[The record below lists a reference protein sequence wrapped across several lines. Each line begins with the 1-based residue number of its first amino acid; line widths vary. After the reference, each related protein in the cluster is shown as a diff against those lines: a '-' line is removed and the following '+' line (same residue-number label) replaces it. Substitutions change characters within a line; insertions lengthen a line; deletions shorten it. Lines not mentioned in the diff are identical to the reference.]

1 MKLLA
6 SLKNR
11 IFLAS
16 ALVAVLSIGFAM
28 RFVTASMAGEAE
40 AELRRGLQRSAALV
54 EENHAARLNTLTL
67 LARLIAD
74 LPKLK
79 AALATGDPPTLL
91 PIASDYR
98 ARVKA
103 DLFTVGDRSG
113 AVLVSLGGAGHETA
127 DAAAVRSALKGH
139 EATTFQAT
147 TNGVLEVVTVPVV
160 LGPDPPEVLGTLSLG
175 FALNDVHAAEFK
187 AVTESDL
194 VFALDGRA
202 RASTLP
208 GAGEP
213 VLSRVLES
221 KGVVS
226 VSVGG
231 SEYVALARP
240 LEPAAS
246 GVLVAVVLRSRTER
260 LMFLRTLRAAL
271 VGAGIVAVVVAVLL
285 SYGVARTVTRPLAA
299 ITAVMREI
307 ATTGDLTRR
316 ISLRGQW
323 GDEDAT
329 LLATTFNTLTE
340 SIARSQ
346 NESALR
352 DRLSALGRLSTVIA
366 HEVRNPLMII
376 KTSLATLRRRGT
388 SPGEIG
394 EAASDI
400 DHEVIRLNRIV
411 DDVLDFARPVRLEA
425 APVDINALCQDA
437 VAASVAR
444 DAGIRVVLSLDPQ
457 LPTVLTDG
465 ERLRTVLVNI
475 LENACDAVVARSAPA
490 RADEAA
496 SPGRDAAMPKSGEDS
511 PDIEVRTRR
520 LGLDQLAIEIEDRG
534 MGISSDDLQHIF
546 EPYFTTKRTG
556 TGLGLAIAKNIIDS
570 MRGSLTVRSQP
581 GRGCELRIELRA
593 AEVASDGRAFAPL
606 APTQVS

>member
-91 PIASDYR
+91 PVASDYR
-98 ARVKA
+98 ERVKA

-113 AVLVSLGGAGHETA
+113 VVLVSLGGSGRETA
-127 DAAAVRSALKGH
+127 DAAAVRSALAGH

-147 TNGVLEVVTVPVV
+147 PNGVLEVVTVPVV

-208 GAGEP
+208 GAGESALAQ
-213 VLSRVLES
+213 VLKSS
-221 KGVVS
+221 GIVS
-226 VSVGG
+226 ISVGG
-231 SEYVALARP
+231 SEYVALARA
-240 LEPAAS
+240 LQPAAGGS
-246 GVLVAVVLRSRTER
+246 LVAVVLRSRTER

-271 VGAGIVAVVVAVLL
+271 VGAGIVAVVVAVIL

-299 ITAVMREI
+299 ITAVMRDI

-316 ISLRGQW
+316 IGLRGQW

-329 LLATTFNTLTE
+329 LLAATFNTLTE
-340 SIARSQ
+340 SIARFQ
-346 NESALR
+346 GESALR

-376 KTSLATLRRRGT
+376 KTSLSALRRRGA
-388 SPGEIG
+388 SAAEIG
-394 EAASDI
+394 EAAADI
-400 DHEVIRLNRIV
+400 DHEVSRLNRIV
-411 DDVLDFARPVRLEA
+411 DDVLDFARPVRLEL
-425 APVDINALCQDA
+425 APVDVNGLCQDA
-437 VAASVAR
+437 ATASVAR
-444 DAGIRVVLSLDPQ
+444 DAGIRVKLSLDPR
-457 LPTVLTDG
+457 LPLVVTDG
-465 ERLRTVLVNI
+465 DRLRTVLVNI
-475 LENACDAVVARSAPA
+475 LENACDAVLARGGASSEPGAAGSPASATA
-490 RADEAA
+490 
-496 SPGRDAAMPKSGEDS
+496 PGSDDA
-511 PDIEVRTRR
+511 PDIEVRTRFLDGDR
-520 LGLDQLAIEIEDRG
+520 LVIEVEDRG
-534 MGISSDDLQHIF
+534 MGISAEDLQHIF

-556 TGLGLAIAKNIIDS
+556 TGLGLAIAKNIVDS
-570 MRGSLTVRSQP
+570 MRGNLTMRSL
-581 GRGCELRIELRA
+581 RGEGSELRIELRA
-593 AEVASDGRAFAPL
+593 PAVAAAAPL
-606 APTQVS
+606 ARTGVS

>member
-1 MKLLA
+1 MKLFA

-11 IFLAS
+11 IFLAC

-98 ARVKA
+98 ERVKA
-103 DLFTVGDRSG
+103 DLFTVGDRKRV
-113 AVLVSLGGAGHETA
+113 VLVSLGGAGGETA
-127 DAAAVRSALKGH
+127 DAAAVRSALAGH

-147 TNGVLEVVTVPVV
+147 PNGVLEVVTVPVV
-160 LGPDPPEVLGTLSLG
+160 LGPDPPEVLGTLSMG
-175 FALNDVHAAEFK
+175 FALNDAHASEFK

-213 VLSRVLES
+213 ALARVLQS
-221 KGVVS
+221 SGIVS
-226 VSVGG
+226 ISVGG
-231 SEYVALARP
+231 SEYVALARA
-240 LEPAAS
+240 LQPAAGGS
-246 GVLVAVVLRSRTER
+246 LVAVVLRSRTER
-260 LMFLRTLRAAL
+260 LAFLRTLRAAL
-271 VGAGIVAVVVAVLL
+271 VGAGIVAVVVAVIL
-285 SYGVARTVTRPLAA
+285 SYGVARTVTRPVAA
-299 ITAVMREI
+299 ITAVMRDI
-307 ATTGDLTRR
+307 AATGDLTRR
-316 ISLRGQW
+316 IGLRGQW

-340 SIARSQ
+340 SITRFQ
-346 NESALR
+346 GESALR

-376 KTSLATLRRRGT
+376 KTSLSALRRRGA
-388 SPGEIG
+388 SAAEIG
-394 EAASDI
+394 EAAADI
-400 DHEVIRLNRIV
+400 DHEVRRLNRIV
-411 DDVLDFARPVRLEA
+411 DDVLDFARPVRLEP
-425 APVDINALCQDA
+425 APVDVNALCQDA
-437 VAASVAR
+437 VGASVAR
-444 DAGIRVVLSLDPQ
+444 DAGIRVRLALDSSLP
-457 LPTVLTDG
+457 LVATDG
-465 ERLRTVLVNI
+465 DRLRTVLVNI
-475 LENACDAVVARSAPA
+475 LENACDAVLARGAAGPAAPA
-490 RADEAA
+490 APAA
-496 SPGRDAAMPKSGEDS
+496 GSGEDA
-511 PDIEVRTRR
+511 PDIELRTRFLGGDR
-520 LGLDQLAIEIEDRG
+520 LVIEVEDRG
-534 MGISSDDLQHIF
+534 MGISPEDLQHIF

-556 TGLGLAIAKNIIDS
+556 TGLGLAIAKNIVDS
-570 MRGSLTVRSQP
+570 MRGTLTIRSRP
-581 GRGCELRIELRA
+581 GEGSELRIELRA
-593 AEVASDGRAFAPL
+593 PAVAAEGGAAASL
-606 APTQVS
+606 ARTGVS